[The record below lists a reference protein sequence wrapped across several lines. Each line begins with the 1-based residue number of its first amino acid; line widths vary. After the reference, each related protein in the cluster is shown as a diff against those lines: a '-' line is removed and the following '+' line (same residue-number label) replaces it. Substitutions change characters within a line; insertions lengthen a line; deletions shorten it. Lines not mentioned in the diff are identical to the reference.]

1 MKKKTKQLTFRHMET
16 THGPPWTRQNGYE
29 MLDFILVPER
39 WKNTVANA
47 ESDTS
52 GFIPTDH
59 YPIIAEIKIR
69 LKAIKKVFRQ
79 KRIKFREAEPTHKIN
94 YNNSLD
100 KKSKLS

>member
-59 YPIIAEIKIR
+59 YPIIATIRIKVKAEKSMHEKQRAKFKQIEFEQKMEYNFEIKKNI
-69 LKAIKKVFRQ
+69 AQ
-79 KRIKFREAEPTHKIN
+79 N
-94 YNNSLD
+94 
-100 KKSKLS
+100 